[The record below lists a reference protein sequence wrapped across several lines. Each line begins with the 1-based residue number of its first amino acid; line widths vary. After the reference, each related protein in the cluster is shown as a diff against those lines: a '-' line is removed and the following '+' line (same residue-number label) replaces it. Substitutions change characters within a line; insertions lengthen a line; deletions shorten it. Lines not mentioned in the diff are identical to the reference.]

1 MNNLVNLK
9 NHPDFGFG
17 ALLYYKFII
26 ASEQDVALVSEKMKI
41 SPDTLYRYV
50 RGALPFPIDRLP
62 DLVTAT
68 GDLKFLEY
76 FANKCDYT
84 LIPKVKDRKTAEMLI
99 RVAEMFLSA
108 TGDKSE
114 KFLRR
119 KK

>member
-1 MNNLVNLK
+1 LGNLNND
-9 NHPDFGFG
+9 HDFGFQ